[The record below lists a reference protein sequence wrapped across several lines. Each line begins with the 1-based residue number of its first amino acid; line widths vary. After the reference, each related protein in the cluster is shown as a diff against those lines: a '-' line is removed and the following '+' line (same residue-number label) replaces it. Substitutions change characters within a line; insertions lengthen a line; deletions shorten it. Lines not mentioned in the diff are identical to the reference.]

1 MSLINTSLFSLLFM
15 IVIYSSPVQAGME
28 ADIDDEDESEF
39 IISDEKLPWALDL
52 IEESRRAACK
62 GQPLVVMF
70 GSSTCPYCSVVRSLY
85 MIPLMED
92 ERYPG
97 IITRELETDSDQ
109 LVTDFSGKQVT
120 MAELASRHGV
130 TLVPQV
136 VVFAPDGSQAA
147 KPIIGISS
155 EYFYGYYL
163 DQAILAG
170 MAKVKELAI
179 AEASNGEPSA
189 SPAGYACD

>member
-15 IVIYSSPVQAGME
+15 SVIYTVPVLAGLGSYE
-28 ADIDDEDESEF
+28 SDDEESES
-39 IISDEKLPWALDL
+39 IVANEKLPWAVDL
-52 IEESRRAACK
+52 IEESRQAACK

-97 IITRELETDSDQ
+97 IISRELETDSNQ
-109 LVTDFSGKQVT
+109 LVRDFSGKQVT
-120 MAELASRHGV
+120 MAELAARHGV

-136 VVFAPDGSQAA
+136 VVFAQDGRQAS
-147 KPIIGISS
+147 KPIIGISN
-155 EYFYGYYL
+155 EDFYGYYL

-170 MAKVKELAI
+170 IKMV
-179 AEASNGEPSA
+179 SDVPSVLPGA
-189 SPAGYACD
+189 YACD

>member
-1 MSLINTSLFSLLFM
+1 MSLINTSLFSLLLM
-15 IVIYSSPVQAGME
+15 SVIYTASVLAGLGF
-28 ADIDDEDESEF
+28 DDSDDEESE
-39 IISDEKLPWALDL
+39 IIVANEKLPWAVDL
-52 IEESRRAACK
+52 LAESRQAACK

-109 LVTDFSGKQVT
+109 LVRDFSGKQVA
-120 MAELASRHGV
+120 MSELSARHGV

-136 VVFAPDGSQAA
+136 VVFAPDGRQAA
-147 KPIIGISS
+147 KPIVGISN
-155 EYFYGYYL
+155 EDFYGYYL

-170 MAKVKELAI
+170 VAMVRRRPI
-179 AEASNGEPSA
+179 AESSSGVPSV
-189 SPAGYACD
+189 SPAAYACD

>member
-1 MSLINTSLFSLLFM
+1 MSLINTSLFSLLLILFLQA
-15 IVIYSSPVQAGME
+15 SPAFAGLG
-28 ADIDDEDESEF
+28 ADDSDDEEPENILSN
-39 IISDEKLPWALDL
+39 EKLPWAVDL
-52 IEESRRAACK
+52 IEESRQAACH

-97 IITRELETDSDQ
+97 IISRELETDSNQ
-109 LVTDFSGKQVT
+109 LVRDFSGKQVT
-120 MAELASRHGV
+120 MAELAARHGV

-136 VVFAPDGSQAA
+136 VVFAPDGRQAS
-147 KPIIGISS
+147 KPLIGISN
-155 EYFYGYYL
+155 EDFYGYYL

-170 MAKVKELAI
+170 IKMV
-179 AEASNGEPSA
+179 SDVPSVLPGA
-189 SPAGYACD
+189 YACD